1 MSFVMVMTYE
11 THPMRK
17 GDFSSSWITVIY
29 PVKDA
34 GRAKGLFGK
43 LLGSEPYVD
52 QPYYVG
58 FRVGEQEIGLL
69 PNGHATGMS
78 GPLAYFHVDD
88 IKKAL
93 EVLVKEGAQ
102 QPVKDVGAGKLVA
115 SIKDADSN
123 PIGLLPSTW
132 PLRPEI
138 EVRHLRCACPSSE
151 SATGLAVRRFG
162 FVLAI
167 VTGTSIL
174 PALWIHGI
182 GMRYRFRWTVPR

>member
-1 MSFVMVMTYE
+1 MDPLGLRGLRQPFR
-11 THPMRK
+11 PARK
-17 GDFSSSWITVIY
+17 IRFGRSHFLNELRHGDDVRNSPDEKRRHQLMNHGIRTIIY

-69 PNGHATGMS
+69 PNGHVTGMS

-102 QPVKDVGAGKLVA
+102 IQQPVKDVGAGKLVA
-115 SIKDADSN
+115 SIKDADGN
-123 PIGLLPSTW
+123 PIGLLQST
-132 PLRPEI
+132 
-138 EVRHLRCACPSSE
+138 
-151 SATGLAVRRFG
+151 
-162 FVLAI
+162 
-167 VTGTSIL
+167 
-174 PALWIHGI
+174 
-182 GMRYRFRWTVPR
+182 

>member
-1 MSFVMVMTYE
+1 MNHGIRT
-11 THPMRK
+11 
-17 GDFSSSWITVIY
+17 IIY

-34 GRAKGLFGK
+34 GSAKSLFAK

-69 PNGHATGMS
+69 PDGHTTGMS

-93 EVLVKEGAQ
+93 EALVKEGAQIQ

-115 SIKDADSN
+115 SVKDADGS
-123 PIGLLPSTW
+123 PIGLLQ
-132 PLRPEI
+132 
-138 EVRHLRCACPSSE
+138 
-151 SATGLAVRRFG
+151 SA
-162 FVLAI
+162 
-167 VTGTSIL
+167 
-174 PALWIHGI
+174 
-182 GMRYRFRWTVPR
+182 